1 MPEPL
6 AAGEYLAKCRETS
19 HMQAM
24 LNGHEE
30 VFPRARCV
38 SDGRWCTFFHNGT
51 AVWECNASY
60 AAAHFIIEPL
70 TSEATY

>member
-1 MPEPL
+1 M
-6 AAGEYLAKCRETS
+6 AAI
-19 HMQAM
+19 

-30 VFPRARCV
+30 MFPRARCV
-38 SDGRWCTFFHNGT
+38 SDGRWCTFFRDGT